1 MKKFLILTSILL
13 CLTGCFKRDDMEDI
27 TIYTSVYPIEYI
39 TTELYGENSK
49 INSIYPNGV
58 NINNYILNDKQIK
71 DYSKTNMFIFNGL
84 SSEKDYVS
92 SMFRNNK
99 NLMIIDSTQTME
111 YTYKV
116 EELWLDPSNF
126 LMMALNIKKGLSEY
140 SSNHYL
146 KEEIENNYDTLK
158 VNVSNIDAKLKL
170 LSENADKKTLVV
182 DNDLFKFLEKYGFT
196 VISLE
201 ETDTLTNKTVIDVE
215 TLIKNGNV
223 KYIYTIDNESLN
235 NTVKNIIEKT
245 NAEVIQLHSISNLT
259 EKERNNKENYLT
271 LYNENIELLKKELY
285 N

>member
-126 LMMALNIKKGLSEY
+126 LMMALNIKNGLSEY

>member
-1 MKKFLILTSILL
+1 MKKFLILISILF

-58 NINNYILNDKQIK
+58 NINNYTLNDKQIK

-126 LMMALNIKKGLSEY
+126 LMMALNIKNGLSEY

-146 KEEIENNYDTLK
+146 KEEIENNYNTLK

-170 LSENADKKTLVV
+170 LSENADKTTIVV
-182 DNDLFKFLEKYGFT
+182 DNNLFKFLEKYGFT

-201 ETDTLTNKTVIDVE
+201 ETDTLTNKTVVDVE
-215 TLIKNGNV
+215 ALIKNGNV
-223 KYIYTIDNESLN
+223 KYIYTIDSESLN
-235 NTVKNIIEKT
+235 DTVKSIIEKT
-245 NAEVIQLHSISNLT
+245 NVEVIQLHPISNLT

-271 LYNENIELLKKELY
+271 IYNQNIELLKKELY

>member
-1 MKKFLILTSILL
+1 MKKFLIITSILF

-84 SSEKDYVS
+84 SSEKEYVS

-126 LMMALNIKKGLSEY
+126 LMMALNIKNGLSEY
-140 SSNHYL
+140 STNHYL
-146 KEEIENNYDTLK
+146 KEEIENNYNTLK

-170 LSENADKKTLVV
+170 LSENADKTTIVV

-201 ETDTLTNKTVIDVE
+201 ETDTLTNKTIVDTE
-215 TLIKNGNV
+215 ALIKNGNI
-223 KYIYTIDNESLN
+223 KYIYTIDSESLN
-235 NTVKNIIEKT
+235 DTVKSIIEKT
-245 NAEVIQLHSISNLT
+245 NVEVIQLHPISNLT

>member
-1 MKKFLILTSILL
+1 MKKFLILTSILF

-126 LMMALNIKKGLSEY
+126 LMMALNIKNGLSEY

-259 EKERNNKENYLT
+259 EKERKNKEKYLT

>member
-1 MKKFLILTSILL
+1 MKKFLILTSILF

-126 LMMALNIKKGLSEY
+126 LMMALNIKNGLSEY

-146 KEEIENNYDTLK
+146 KEEIENNYNTLK

-170 LSENADKKTLVV
+170 LSENADKTTIVV

-201 ETDTLTNKTVIDVE
+201 ETDTLTNKTVVDTE
-215 TLIKNGNV
+215 ALIKSGKV
-223 KYIYTIDNESLN
+223 KYIYTINSESLN
-235 NTVKNIIEKT
+235 DTVKSIIEKT
-245 NAEVIQLHSISNLT
+245 NAEVIQLHSISNLN

>member
-1 MKKFLILTSILL
+1 MKKILILASILF
-13 CLTGCFKRDDMEDI
+13 CLTGCFKRDDIEDI

-58 NINNYILNDKQIK
+58 NINNYILNEKQIK

-99 NLMIIDSTQTME
+99 SLMIIDSTQTME

-126 LMMALNIKKGLSEY
+126 LMMALNIKNGLSEY

-146 KEEIENNYDTLK
+146 KEEIENNYNTLK

-170 LSENADKKTLVV
+170 LSENADKKTIIV
-182 DNDLFKFLEKYGFT
+182 DNDLFKFLEKYGFKI
-196 VISLE
+196 ISLE
-201 ETDTLTNKTVIDVE
+201 ETDTLNDKTVVDAE
-215 TLIKNGNV
+215 ALIKNGDI
-223 KYIYTIDNESLN
+223 KYIYTIDSETLN
-235 NTVKNIIEKT
+235 DTVKSIIEKT
-245 NAEVIQLHSISNLT
+245 NVEIIQLHSISNLT
-259 EKERNNKENYLT
+259 DKEKNDKENYLT
-271 LYNENIELLKKELY
+271 LYNQNIELLKKELY